1 MILYFYLSLT
11 HLALPPELHPYRLS
25 VHHRDLLDHLP
36 DQLIVELRVS
46 LGVLLDTRPHLLSLR
61 FLGSRRSLSFC
72 FASFSFCLSACFSS
86 VSAFILALSSGSSIF
101 SSSRSNNFVCFCV
114 TSVSRS
120 CQSLRLRRLRT
131 GVA

>member
-61 FLGSRRSLSFC
+61 FLLPQVALLLFRLLQFLLERLLLFRQRFHFGVEFWIIH
-72 FASFSFCLSACFSS
+72 
-86 VSAFILALSSGSSIF
+86 ILQQQ
-101 SSSRSNNFVCFCV
+101 V
-114 TSVSRS
+114 
-120 CQSLRLRRLRT
+120 Q
-131 GVA
+131 